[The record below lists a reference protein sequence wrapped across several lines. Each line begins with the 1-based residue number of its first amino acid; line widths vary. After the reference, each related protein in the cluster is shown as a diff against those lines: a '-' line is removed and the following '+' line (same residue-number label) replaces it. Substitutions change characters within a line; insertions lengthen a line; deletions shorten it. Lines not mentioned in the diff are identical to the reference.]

1 MVTTLHCP
9 LLNLFTHP
17 YQFKHTNKPS
27 TKITPGLHP
36 HPQFRRIPPCQ
47 GIPPLFFPPL
57 LSPIPQSPPKS
68 KLKKEEEKKKL
79 TNPQRTLESFY
90 GIGPLISQRI
100 MARFYIHPTAK
111 LGDLS
116 AKQVLDLNAELSGMT
131 IENDLKRE
139 MRENI
144 KRLRDIGAYR
154 GKRHAL
160 GLPVRGQRT
169 RTQVRCGFFFFVG
182 GRGRGKRSEMD

>member
-1 MVTTLHCP
+1 
-9 LLNLFTHP
+9 
-17 YQFKHTNKPS
+17 
-27 TKITPGLHP
+27 
-36 HPQFRRIPPCQ
+36 
-47 GIPPLFFPPL
+47 
-57 LSPIPQSPPKS
+57 
-68 KLKKEEEKKKL
+68 
-79 TNPQRTLESFY
+79 
-90 GIGPLISQRI
+90 

-169 RTQVRCGFFFFVG
+169 RTQVCCECIFFVG
-182 GRGRGKRSEMD
+182 GRGRGRGKRSEIEGFI

>member
-1 MVTTLHCP
+1 
-9 LLNLFTHP
+9 
-17 YQFKHTNKPS
+17 
-27 TKITPGLHP
+27 
-36 HPQFRRIPPCQ
+36 
-47 GIPPLFFPPL
+47 
-57 LSPIPQSPPKS
+57 
-68 KLKKEEEKKKL
+68 
-79 TNPQRTLESFY
+79 
-90 GIGPLISQRI
+90 
-100 MARFYIHPTAK
+100 MARFYIHHTAK

-116 AKQVLDLNAELSGMT
+116 AKQVLDLNAELSGMK

-169 RTQVRCGFFFFVG
+169 RTQVCCGSSFLLFSFVE
-182 GRGRGKRSEMD
+182 RERKR

>member
-1 MVTTLHCP
+1 
-9 LLNLFTHP
+9 
-17 YQFKHTNKPS
+17 
-27 TKITPGLHP
+27 
-36 HPQFRRIPPCQ
+36 
-47 GIPPLFFPPL
+47 
-57 LSPIPQSPPKS
+57 
-68 KLKKEEEKKKL
+68 
-79 TNPQRTLESFY
+79 
-90 GIGPLISQRI
+90 

-169 RTQVRCGFFFFVG
+169 RTQVCCGMYLFCW
-182 GRGRGKRSEMD
+182 GKGKGEEEGDGMRAWLIQRNWANLVVSSGCYCA

>member
-1 MVTTLHCP
+1 
-9 LLNLFTHP
+9 
-17 YQFKHTNKPS
+17 
-27 TKITPGLHP
+27 
-36 HPQFRRIPPCQ
+36 
-47 GIPPLFFPPL
+47 
-57 LSPIPQSPPKS
+57 
-68 KLKKEEEKKKL
+68 
-79 TNPQRTLESFY
+79 
-90 GIGPLISQRI
+90 

-169 RTQVRCGFFFFVG
+169 RTQVYFVFFFYGRERSAGRGKVEEGG
-182 GRGRGKRSEMD
+182 GRGVRGLCRGTGLMWGGGVFRLLLRINLIRLRDLPERGLDDRVDLYITIVRWRLVDYMKECIWCEWGIERRIELGPGWGKGGWGGRGVPFI

>member
-1 MVTTLHCP
+1 
-9 LLNLFTHP
+9 
-17 YQFKHTNKPS
+17 
-27 TKITPGLHP
+27 
-36 HPQFRRIPPCQ
+36 
-47 GIPPLFFPPL
+47 
-57 LSPIPQSPPKS
+57 
-68 KLKKEEEKKKL
+68 
-79 TNPQRTLESFY
+79 
-90 GIGPLISQRI
+90 

-169 RTQVRCGFFFFVG
+169 RTQVCCGMYLF
-182 GRGRGKRSEMD
+182 RLGKGEGKGKEERDEMRVWLIQRNWANLGVSLGCYCA

>member
-1 MVTTLHCP
+1 
-9 LLNLFTHP
+9 
-17 YQFKHTNKPS
+17 
-27 TKITPGLHP
+27 
-36 HPQFRRIPPCQ
+36 
-47 GIPPLFFPPL
+47 
-57 LSPIPQSPPKS
+57 
-68 KLKKEEEKKKL
+68 
-79 TNPQRTLESFY
+79 
-90 GIGPLISQRI
+90 

-116 AKQVLDLNAELSGMT
+116 AKQVLDLNAELSGMK

-169 RTQVRCGFFFFVG
+169 RTQVCCHFFNCGEREKAIG
-182 GRGRGKRSEMD
+182 GRGRREGFCRRTGLM

>member
-1 MVTTLHCP
+1 
-9 LLNLFTHP
+9 
-17 YQFKHTNKPS
+17 
-27 TKITPGLHP
+27 
-36 HPQFRRIPPCQ
+36 
-47 GIPPLFFPPL
+47 
-57 LSPIPQSPPKS
+57 
-68 KLKKEEEKKKL
+68 
-79 TNPQRTLESFY
+79 
-90 GIGPLISQRI
+90 

-169 RTQVRCGFFFFVG
+169 RTQVCCGCIFFCG
-182 GRGRGKRSEMD
+182 GKEEGEEERGARWNEGSYRGTGLI

>member
-1 MVTTLHCP
+1 
-9 LLNLFTHP
+9 
-17 YQFKHTNKPS
+17 
-27 TKITPGLHP
+27 
-36 HPQFRRIPPCQ
+36 
-47 GIPPLFFPPL
+47 
-57 LSPIPQSPPKS
+57 
-68 KLKKEEEKKKL
+68 
-79 TNPQRTLESFY
+79 
-90 GIGPLISQRI
+90 

-169 RTQVRCGFFFFVG
+169 RTQVCCGCIFFVG
-182 GRGRGKRSEMD
+182 KRGRVKGKRSEIG

>member
-1 MVTTLHCP
+1 
-9 LLNLFTHP
+9 
-17 YQFKHTNKPS
+17 
-27 TKITPGLHP
+27 
-36 HPQFRRIPPCQ
+36 
-47 GIPPLFFPPL
+47 
-57 LSPIPQSPPKS
+57 
-68 KLKKEEEKKKL
+68 
-79 TNPQRTLESFY
+79 
-90 GIGPLISQRI
+90 

-169 RTQVRCGFFFFVG
+169 RTQVCFLFFFSYGRERERGVWG
-182 GRGRGKRSEMD
+182 EGRRRRGRGEEELGVYVEELG

>member
-1 MVTTLHCP
+1 
-9 LLNLFTHP
+9 
-17 YQFKHTNKPS
+17 
-27 TKITPGLHP
+27 
-36 HPQFRRIPPCQ
+36 
-47 GIPPLFFPPL
+47 
-57 LSPIPQSPPKS
+57 
-68 KLKKEEEKKKL
+68 
-79 TNPQRTLESFY
+79 
-90 GIGPLISQRI
+90 

-169 RTQVRCGFFFFVG
+169 RTQVCCGCVFLG
-182 GRGRGKRSEMD
+182 GGKGREGRRSEME

>member
-1 MVTTLHCP
+1 
-9 LLNLFTHP
+9 
-17 YQFKHTNKPS
+17 
-27 TKITPGLHP
+27 
-36 HPQFRRIPPCQ
+36 
-47 GIPPLFFPPL
+47 
-57 LSPIPQSPPKS
+57 
-68 KLKKEEEKKKL
+68 
-79 TNPQRTLESFY
+79 
-90 GIGPLISQRI
+90 

-131 IENDLKRE
+131 IENDLKRQ

-169 RTQVRCGFFFFVG
+169 RTQVCYGYVFFWWAKGEGGLGARWSKGSYRGTGLMWGLGGFRLLLRISLIRLRDMRERGVVRLICIILYAGVG
-182 GRGRGKRSEMD
+182 GLP

>member
-1 MVTTLHCP
+1 
-9 LLNLFTHP
+9 
-17 YQFKHTNKPS
+17 
-27 TKITPGLHP
+27 
-36 HPQFRRIPPCQ
+36 
-47 GIPPLFFPPL
+47 
-57 LSPIPQSPPKS
+57 
-68 KLKKEEEKKKL
+68 
-79 TNPQRTLESFY
+79 
-90 GIGPLISQRI
+90 

-169 RTQVRCGFFFFVG
+169 RTQVCCGCIFFCGGVG
-182 GRGRGKRSEMD
+182 GKGGRGKRKQERDGMRVHTEELG

>member
-1 MVTTLHCP
+1 
-9 LLNLFTHP
+9 
-17 YQFKHTNKPS
+17 
-27 TKITPGLHP
+27 
-36 HPQFRRIPPCQ
+36 
-47 GIPPLFFPPL
+47 
-57 LSPIPQSPPKS
+57 
-68 KLKKEEEKKKL
+68 
-79 TNPQRTLESFY
+79 
-90 GIGPLISQRI
+90 

-169 RTQVRCGFFFFVG
+169 RTQVCCECIFFIG
-182 GRGRGKRSEMD
+182 GRGRGRGKRSEIEGSDRGTGLIWG

>member
-1 MVTTLHCP
+1 
-9 LLNLFTHP
+9 
-17 YQFKHTNKPS
+17 
-27 TKITPGLHP
+27 
-36 HPQFRRIPPCQ
+36 
-47 GIPPLFFPPL
+47 
-57 LSPIPQSPPKS
+57 
-68 KLKKEEEKKKL
+68 
-79 TNPQRTLESFY
+79 
-90 GIGPLISQRI
+90 

-169 RTQVRCGFFFFVG
+169 RTQVCFLFFFPMEERERGVCGEGRRRG
-182 GRGRGKRSEMD
+182 GGGEGGKREEELGVYVEELG

>member
-1 MVTTLHCP
+1 
-9 LLNLFTHP
+9 
-17 YQFKHTNKPS
+17 
-27 TKITPGLHP
+27 
-36 HPQFRRIPPCQ
+36 
-47 GIPPLFFPPL
+47 
-57 LSPIPQSPPKS
+57 
-68 KLKKEEEKKKL
+68 
-79 TNPQRTLESFY
+79 
-90 GIGPLISQRI
+90 
-100 MARFYIHPTAK
+100 MARFYIHPTAR

-169 RTQVRCGFFFFVG
+169 RTQVCCGMYLFCW
-182 GRGRGKRSEMD
+182 GKGKAEEERDEMRVWLIQMNWANLVVSSGCYCA

>member
-1 MVTTLHCP
+1 
-9 LLNLFTHP
+9 
-17 YQFKHTNKPS
+17 
-27 TKITPGLHP
+27 
-36 HPQFRRIPPCQ
+36 
-47 GIPPLFFPPL
+47 
-57 LSPIPQSPPKS
+57 
-68 KLKKEEEKKKL
+68 
-79 TNPQRTLESFY
+79 
-90 GIGPLISQRI
+90 

-169 RTQVRCGFFFFVG
+169 RTQVCFLFFFPMEERERERSVGRRKEGGGG
-182 GRGRGKRSEMD
+182 GRGMRSWGFM

>member
-1 MVTTLHCP
+1 
-9 LLNLFTHP
+9 
-17 YQFKHTNKPS
+17 
-27 TKITPGLHP
+27 
-36 HPQFRRIPPCQ
+36 
-47 GIPPLFFPPL
+47 
-57 LSPIPQSPPKS
+57 
-68 KLKKEEEKKKL
+68 
-79 TNPQRTLESFY
+79 
-90 GIGPLISQRI
+90 

-169 RTQVRCGFFFFVG
+169 RTQVCFLFFFSYGRERERGVWGEGRRRG
-182 GRGRGKRSEMD
+182 GRGEEELGVYVEELG

>member
-1 MVTTLHCP
+1 
-9 LLNLFTHP
+9 
-17 YQFKHTNKPS
+17 
-27 TKITPGLHP
+27 
-36 HPQFRRIPPCQ
+36 
-47 GIPPLFFPPL
+47 
-57 LSPIPQSPPKS
+57 
-68 KLKKEEEKKKL
+68 
-79 TNPQRTLESFY
+79 
-90 GIGPLISQRI
+90 

-169 RTQVRCGFFFFVG
+169 RTQVCFVFFSMEE
-182 GRGRGKRSEMD
+182 REKKKKKE

>member
-1 MVTTLHCP
+1 
-9 LLNLFTHP
+9 
-17 YQFKHTNKPS
+17 
-27 TKITPGLHP
+27 
-36 HPQFRRIPPCQ
+36 
-47 GIPPLFFPPL
+47 
-57 LSPIPQSPPKS
+57 
-68 KLKKEEEKKKL
+68 
-79 TNPQRTLESFY
+79 
-90 GIGPLISQRI
+90 

-169 RTQVRCGFFFFVG
+169 RTQVCYECIFFIG
-182 GRGRGKRSEMD
+182 GRGRGRGKRSEIEGFI

>member
-1 MVTTLHCP
+1 
-9 LLNLFTHP
+9 
-17 YQFKHTNKPS
+17 
-27 TKITPGLHP
+27 
-36 HPQFRRIPPCQ
+36 
-47 GIPPLFFPPL
+47 
-57 LSPIPQSPPKS
+57 
-68 KLKKEEEKKKL
+68 
-79 TNPQRTLESFY
+79 
-90 GIGPLISQRI
+90 

-169 RTQVRCGFFFFVG
+169 RTQVCCGMYLFFVG
-182 GRGRGKRSEMD
+182 VKGKGEEERDGMRVWLM

>member
-1 MVTTLHCP
+1 
-9 LLNLFTHP
+9 
-17 YQFKHTNKPS
+17 
-27 TKITPGLHP
+27 
-36 HPQFRRIPPCQ
+36 
-47 GIPPLFFPPL
+47 
-57 LSPIPQSPPKS
+57 
-68 KLKKEEEKKKL
+68 
-79 TNPQRTLESFY
+79 
-90 GIGPLISQRI
+90 

-169 RTQVRCGFFFFVG
+169 RTQVCCGRVFFRKGKGKGKG
-182 GRGRGKRSEMD
+182 GWERDGVTEELG

>member
-1 MVTTLHCP
+1 
-9 LLNLFTHP
+9 
-17 YQFKHTNKPS
+17 
-27 TKITPGLHP
+27 
-36 HPQFRRIPPCQ
+36 
-47 GIPPLFFPPL
+47 
-57 LSPIPQSPPKS
+57 
-68 KLKKEEEKKKL
+68 
-79 TNPQRTLESFY
+79 
-90 GIGPLISQRI
+90 

-169 RTQVRCGFFFFVG
+169 RTQVCILFFFFLWKRESEKERERERSVG
-182 GRGRGKRSEMD
+182 RRKEGRGEGGKREEELGVYVEELG

>member
-1 MVTTLHCP
+1 
-9 LLNLFTHP
+9 
-17 YQFKHTNKPS
+17 
-27 TKITPGLHP
+27 
-36 HPQFRRIPPCQ
+36 
-47 GIPPLFFPPL
+47 
-57 LSPIPQSPPKS
+57 
-68 KLKKEEEKKKL
+68 
-79 TNPQRTLESFY
+79 
-90 GIGPLISQRI
+90 

-169 RTQVRCGFFFFVG
+169 RTQVCFLFFFLWKREREECGVKEG
-182 GRGRGKRSEMD
+182 GEGGGGKRSWGFM